1 MNALDLAGIFVLTN
15 EDLPPDHAA
24 AVLDAAA
31 ASRPEIACIQLEGAG
46 AVNSIQALTTNDI
59 VGPGD
64 DSFLYSAFL
73 TRKGMVISDS
83 WISRS
88 ENSVSLFVPT
98 EARDEILDL
107 LHRSIPPRLARV
119 VDESDDSTVFR
130 LLGPLSL
137 ERASLAGFSVPDP
150 GQSIR
155 CSIGPA
161 EYLLSRPTDPAPFAL
176 QILAHTIDTHD
187 VDLTLEESDF
197 LLAHPASLE
206 IARVIAG
213 FPRLGS
219 EIGNKTLPQE
229 IRFDDINGLS
239 YTKGCYTGQEVVAR
253 LHFRGHANKGMV
265 GISWEGDPD
274 RKDQVITQS
283 NASIGRVTSMIWLD
297 PIDQYIGLGIVKS
310 AADFD
315 QPVVAAGCKA
325 AIVELPF
332 RFDS

>member
-1 MNALDLAGIFVLTN
+1 MNTRDQNTIFVLAN
-15 EDLPPDHAA
+15 EDLPTEHAE

-31 ASRPEIACIQLEGAG
+31 ASQPETACIHVEGEGA
-46 AVNSIQALTTNDI
+46 VESIQALTTNDI

-64 DSFLYSAFL
+64 GSFLYSAFL
-73 TRKGMVISDS
+73 TPKGMVISDS

-88 ENSVSLFVPT
+88 ENSVHLFVP
-98 EARDEILDL
+98 AQAKDEILDL

-119 VDESDDSTVFR
+119 ADESLDSTVFR

-137 ERASLAGFSVPDP
+137 ERASLAGFSVPNP
-150 GQSIR
+150 EQSIK
-155 CSIGPA
+155 CTIGPA
-161 EYLLSRPTDPAPFAL
+161 EYLVSRPTDPAPFAL
-176 QILAHTIDTHD
+176 QILSRAKDADD
-187 VDLTLEESDF
+187 VNLTLEEGDF
-197 LLAHPASLE
+197 LLAKPASLE

-253 LHFRGHANKGMV
+253 LHFRGHANKGMA

-274 RKDQVITQS
+274 RQDQTITQEGS
-283 NASIGRVTSMIWLD
+283 SIGRVTSMVWLD

-315 QPVVAAGCKA
+315 QTIVAAGSKA
-325 AIVELPF
+325 TLVKLPF